1 MQQRKKKISGR
12 KKIVLLC
19 FSDPSANISFTFV
32 NDRKIY
38 FKREKSSNKERGGEG
53 ERKKEREKEGFF
65 KEDRK
70 DRKKKLSTNAF
81 FNKDFG
87 LNGCL
92 FFTFVVIFVY
102 QFDKIPDEL
111 VLCAMLG
118 LFVTLPVGSLVCRRN
133 TIFFFTPSNSLDY
146 PLNYLVW
153 LEEEGTKKKETHSK
167 GFSRKSFQL
176 SFSLKKN
183 SRKIFFS
190 SDSLDFRPIELDPLV
205 KRGYSTNFIRRFLS
219 RKNCS
224 RSSVNFHDCSNFRRE
239 KF

>member
-1 MQQRKKKISGR
+1 M
-12 KKIVLLC
+12 
-19 FSDPSANISFTFV
+19 
-32 NDRKIY
+32 
-38 FKREKSSNKERGGEG
+38 
-53 ERKKEREKEGFF
+53 
-65 KEDRK
+65 
-70 DRKKKLSTNAF
+70 
-81 FNKDFG
+81 
-87 LNGCL
+87 
-92 FFTFVVIFVY
+92 IFVY

>member
-133 TIFFFTPSNSLDY
+133 TIFFSTPSNSLDY

-153 LEEEGTKKKETHSK
+153 LEEEGKKKKRNTLEGLFQKVLSTFVLFEKKFSK
-167 GFSRKSFQL
+167 DIFFLRFSRL
-176 SFSLKKN
+176 PAN
-183 SRKIFFS
+183 
-190 SDSLDFRPIELDPLV
+190 
-205 KRGYSTNFIRRFLS
+205 
-219 RKNCS
+219 
-224 RSSVNFHDCSNFRRE
+224 
-239 KF
+239 

>member
-1 MQQRKKKISGR
+1 MQQRKKKFLEGKKLSYCVSLILLQISLLLSLTIEKFISKGKNLR
-12 KKIVLLC
+12 TKK
-19 FSDPSANISFTFV
+19 
-32 NDRKIY
+32 
-38 FKREKSSNKERGGEG
+38 EEEKERERKR
-53 ERKKEREKEGFF
+53 ERKKDSSKIEKIE
-65 KEDRK
+65 
-70 DRKKKLSTNAF
+70 KKKLSTNAF

-153 LEEEGTKKKETHSK
+153 LEEEGTKKKKHT
-167 GFSRKSFQL
+167 
-176 SFSLKKN
+176 
-183 SRKIFFS
+183 
-190 SDSLDFRPIELDPLV
+190 
-205 KRGYSTNFIRRFLS
+205 RRAFPES
-219 RKNCS
+219 P
-224 RSSVNFHDCSNFRRE
+224 FNFRSL
-239 KF
+239 